1 MGPSVAPSRI
11 ALVAAVAR
19 NGVIGRG
26 LALPWR
32 LPGDLA
38 RFRALTMDHAIVM
51 GRRTWQSLPRAL
63 PGRQNIVV
71 SSDAR
76 LPAAGAAVVPTFA
89 AALAT
94 VTQPPPVYVIG
105 GAVLYAAALPE
116 ADALYLTEI
125 DADYDGDVLFPAYD
139 RGAWREVSREAVA
152 AAGDTPAH
160 AYVHYVRR
168 DAAPVSTRSSS
179 TIQGESDVRR

>member
-1 MGPSVAPSRI
+1 MTVPAPIPGRSADPRTPSVAPERV

-38 RFRALTMDHAIVM
+38 RFRALTMGHAIVM

-76 LPAAGAAVVPTFA
+76 LAATGAEVVPSLA
-89 AALAT
+89 AALAAARPP
-94 VTQPPPVYVIG
+94 QPAFVIG
-105 GAVLYAAALPE
+105 GAVLYAAALPQ
-116 ADALYLTEI
+116 ADAMYLTEI
-125 DADYDGDVLFPAYD
+125 DADYDGDVVFPGYD
-139 RGAWREVSREAVA
+139 RAAWREASREAVA
-152 AAGDTPAH
+152 ATGDAPAH
-160 AYVHYVRR
+160 AYVHYIRR
-168 DAAPVSTRSSS
+168 DAPR
-179 TIQGESDVRR
+179 